1 MNRDETMLDILKA
14 ITDTSN
20 NSRLS
25 FEDKLQRIL
34 SFVVSCMNTQK
45 GSIMI
50 VKGRKNLEVVASTN
64 PNLIGIKQP
73 IDDDAPSSWVV
84 KNKTLLSAGEEEE
97 RTAFGNRYDHYTKD
111 AYLLVPILSHNK
123 VIGIIS
129 VTEKIGTDRFSKVD
143 QQILLTI
150 AAHVISALESHRLAE
165 TLRNNK
171 RSLQRKNNQLKKL
184 ERLEKIRTDL
194 FNMLIHDLK
203 GPIAEVMANIDILSY
218 TISGEDKDYVDSA
231 RTGCDSLYQMVMD
244 LLDVAKLEEGS
255 LKLSLEKI
263 DPAELVSEAASRMFG
278 LSRSRDI
285 HLVENIPASGNN
297 VSLKGDRGLLLR
309 VMQNLLTNAIRFS
322 PSGDTI
328 VTGYSTEDADS
339 IRFYVQDNGPGI
351 PIEYQS
357 AIFDKFTQ
365 LAARKNQQKF
375 TTGLGLTFCKMA
387 IDSHHGS
394 IYVKSDGVKGS
405 RFEFVMPR

>member
-1 MNRDETMLDILKA
+1 MLDILKA

-20 NSRLS
+20 NSRLG

-73 IDDDAPSSWVV
+73 IDEDAPSSWVV
-84 KNKTLLSAGEEEE
+84 KNKTLLSVGEEEE
-97 RTAFGNRYDHYTKD
+97 RAGFGNRYDHYTKD
-111 AYLLVPILSHNK
+111 AYLLAPILSHNK

-129 VTEKIGTDRFSKVD
+129 VTEKMGTDRFSKAD

-150 AAHVISALESHRLAE
+150 AAHVISALENHRLAE
-165 TLRNNK
+165 SLRKNK
-171 RSLQRKNNQLKKL
+171 RSLQRKNNQLKNL

-263 DPAELVSEAASRMFG
+263 DPAELISEAASRLFG

-285 HLVENIPASGNN
+285 HLVENIPSSGNN
-297 VSLKGDRGLLLR
+297 ISLKGDRGLLLR
-309 VMQNLLTNAIRFS
+309 VLQNLLTNAIRFS
-322 PSGDTI
+322 PAGDTI
-328 VTGYSTEDADS
+328 VTGYRTEEADS

-365 LAARKNQQKF
+365 LTARKNQQKY

-387 IDSHHGS
+387 IDSHNGS

-405 RFEFVMPR
+405 RFEFVLPR